1 MSGELRIRSLVEC
14 PEHAPLLAE
23 WFRGEWDQHFRNWN
37 AQRIIGE
44 FFTPA
49 RASAGLPVVLIADID
64 GKPCGTVML
73 RAQWRESHAHLG
85 PWLGGLFVLPE
96 YRSRAIARKLI
107 ETLAAEAGKR
117 GYTEVYAGTK
127 NLGRFLRT
135 LGWQFQEMI
144 GSDKESIG
152 LFRWRPPSPGGD
164 LNPQKRSTQ

>member
-1 MSGELRIRSLVEC
+1 MSEELRIRSLVEC

-37 AQRIIGE
+37 SQRIIAE

-49 RASAGLPVVLIADID
+49 RASSGLPVVLVAEVS
-64 GKPCGTVML
+64 GKPIGTVML

-96 YRSRAIARKLI
+96 YRGRAIARKLI
-107 ETLAAEAGKR
+107 EALAAEAGKR
-117 GYTEVYAGTK
+117 GFTEVYAGTK

-152 LFRWRPPSPGGD
+152 LFRWRPPSSIDGNP
-164 LNPQKRSTQ
+164 NPQRSKQ

>member
-1 MSGELRIRSLVEC
+1 MSDELRIRSLVEC

-37 AQRIIGE
+37 SQRIIAE

-49 RASAGLPVVLIADID
+49 RASSGLPVVLVAEMD
-64 GKPCGTVML
+64 GKPIGTVML

-96 YRSRAIARKLI
+96 YRLRAIARKLI
-107 ETLAAEAGKR
+107 EALAAEAGKR
-117 GYTEVYAGTK
+117 GFTEVYAGTK

-144 GSDKESIG
+144 GTDKESIG
-152 LFRWRPPSPGGD
+152 LFRWRPPPTGGD
-164 LNPQKRSTQ
+164 SNPPRSTQ

>member
-1 MSGELRIRSLVEC
+1 MSEELRIRSLVDC
-14 PEHAPLLAE
+14 PEHAALLAE

-37 AQRIIGE
+37 SLKIITE
-44 FFTPA
+44 FFTPS
-49 RASAGLPVVLIADID
+49 RTSAGLPVVLVADID

-85 PWLGGLFVLPE
+85 PWLGGLFVVPE
-96 YRSRAIARKLI
+96 YRGRDIARRLI

-135 LGWQFQEMI
+135 LGWTFQEMI

-152 LFRWRPPSPGGD
+152 LFRWKPEPSGSD
-164 LNPQKRSTQ
+164 LNTERSTR